1 MTRTEQGAGPQPPTL
16 AMPDHSAATSSQL
29 ARGMLV
35 VSMLAALTSV
45 ARVAQDAVIAWRH
58 GTDPDVDA
66 YYLLL
71 AAVGWPLAIA
81 LSTLTL
87 LAAPAEASL
96 RRVDPAEA
104 MRFRGELLG
113 AMLVAAALAFP
124 LSWLTLYAVAVGG
137 WSGLA
142 PAAAKAAEDGLSA
155 FVAVVPLGLVGAL
168 LAAWLISTGR
178 HVLTL
183 LEALPPLVL
192 IVTLGLFHGTWLF
205 WGTTAGIALQVV
217 AMVVV
222 LHRAGELPLPRIT
235 FHSSGWQLFGRGAI
249 VLLAGQMLFTLTPLV
264 DPFFAARLGDG
275 NVAALGFANRL
286 ILGVQGLVGIAI
298 QRAALPLLS
307 KLAAHSPSEAR
318 HIAQG
323 WALKAGLT
331 GVVIAVVVVSLA
343 DPLVAILYE
352 RGSFTAADR
361 SQVASLLRWGMLQMP
376 PFLCGL
382 VLVTALAA
390 SRSGAALALVSGVG
404 LVSKLILSALFCE
417 AFGLAGLPIAT
428 AGMYCITS
436 AMMWVSLRRR
446 TDGHERI

>member
-1 MTRTEQGAGPQPPTL
+1 MTRTEQGAGPQPSTP
-16 AMPDHSAATSSQL
+16 AMPNHSAATGSQL
-29 ARGMLV
+29 ARSMLV
-35 VSMLAALTSV
+35 VSMLAALTGV
-45 ARVAQDAVIAWRH
+45 ARVAQDAAIAWRH
-58 GTDPDVDA
+58 GTDPVVDA

-71 AAVGWPLAIA
+71 AVVGWPLAIA

-113 AMLVAAALAFP
+113 AMLLAAALAFP

-155 FVAVVPLGLVGAL
+155 FVAVVPLGLIGAL

-192 IVTLGLFHGTWLF
+192 IVALGLFHGTWLF
-205 WGTTAGIALQVV
+205 WGTTAGIALQVG

-222 LHRAGELPLPRIT
+222 LHRAGELPLPRIA

-298 QRAALPLLS
+298 QRAGLPLLS

-323 WALKAGLT
+323 WALKAGLA
-331 GVVIAVVVVSLA
+331 GVLIAMVVVALA
-343 DPLVAILYE
+343 DTLVAILYE
-352 RGSFTAADR
+352 RGNFTAADR
-361 SQVASLLRWGMLQMP
+361 GQVESLLRWGMLQMP
-376 PFLCGL
+376 LFLSGL
-382 VLVTALAA
+382 VLASAVVAL
-390 SRSGAALALVSGVG
+390 RGGPALALASGVG
-404 LVSKLILSALFCE
+404 LASKLILSAVLTDTV
-417 AFGLAGLPIAT
+417 GLAGLPIAT
-428 AGMYCITS
+428 AGMYGITTV
-436 AMMWVSLRRR
+436 MLWVALRRS
-446 TDGHERI
+446 TGASERK